1 MDESTGFYKAQLIR
15 LELDEL
21 EEMKENVAGSAD
33 EAEDDPLADVTS
45 DGSLSSSVR
54 YEVEGG
60 GVLSVFLKQTHL
72 NNLTF

>member
-60 GVLSVFLKQTHL
+60 GGVKRLLKTNSL
-72 NNLTF
+72 E